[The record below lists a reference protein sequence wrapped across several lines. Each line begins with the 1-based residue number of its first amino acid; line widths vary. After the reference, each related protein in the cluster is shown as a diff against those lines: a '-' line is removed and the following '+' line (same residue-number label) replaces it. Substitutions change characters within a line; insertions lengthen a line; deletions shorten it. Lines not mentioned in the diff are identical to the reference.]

1 VTAGSGYGAD
11 RRAEPMPGERYL
23 IVNAD
28 DFGLSPGVNRGI
40 ITAHERGIVTSAS
53 LMVRW
58 PAAVEAAAHAKTRPE
73 LGVGL
78 HVDLGEWTYRN
89 EKWVALYQ
97 VVPLDD
103 PSAVTAEVERQLAVF
118 RHLVGREP
126 THLDSHQHVHRD
138 APMVT
143 IMTQLSRA
151 LGVPLRHCT
160 PGVRYEGGFYGQTGR
175 GDPLPDAITVEALLA
190 ILATLPSGVTE
201 LGCHPG
207 EEDNTMSMYRAERWR
222 EVETLC
228 DPRIHEAVTSGSIR
242 LCSFGHLVRDMRPLW
257 HS

>member
-1 VTAGSGYGAD
+1 VTAGSERDTDQRG
-11 RRAEPMPGERYL
+11 ELILGERYL

-40 ITAHERGIVTSAS
+40 IGAHEHGIVTSAS

-58 PAAVEAAAHAKTRPE
+58 PGAVEAAAYARTRPE

-78 HVDLGEWTYRN
+78 HVDLGEWVYRDG
-89 EKWVALYQ
+89 EWITLYQ
-97 VVPLDD
+97 VVSLADHD
-103 PSAVTAEVERQLAVF
+103 AVSAEVERQLAF
-118 RHLVGREP
+118 FHDLVGREP

-138 APMVT
+138 APIVT
-143 IMTQLSRA
+143 ILAQLARA

-175 GDPLPDAITVEALLA
+175 GDPLPDAITVEALLG
-190 ILATLPSGVTE
+190 ILTILPSGVTE

-207 EEDNTMSMYRAERWR
+207 EEDDAISMYRAERRR
-222 EVETLC
+222 ELETLC
-228 DPRIHEAVTSGSIR
+228 DRRIHAAVTSGSIQ
-242 LCSFGHLVRDMRPLW
+242 LCSFAHVVRDMHPLW